1 MGLWHSLLE
10 NDSGLYRV
18 AIMRQQVSL
27 MGVEGGVSREALTVP
42 VLLVR
47 KAVDIVRTWN
57 RNHLSTGR
65 RKDGLSLQMFEN
77 AVRVPYCELA

>member
-27 MGVEGGVSREALTVP
+27 MGVEGGVSHEALTVP

-57 RNHLSTGR
+57 RNHLSTG
-65 RKDGLSLQMFEN
+65 
-77 AVRVPYCELA
+77 

>member
-1 MGLWHSLLE
+1 MHRQRPTLAIPELLYRKWLMVLRY
-10 NDSGLYRV
+10 SLYRV

-27 MGVEGGVSREALTVP
+27 MGVEGGVSREALSVP

-57 RNHLSTGR
+57 RNHLSTG
-65 RKDGLSLQMFEN
+65 
-77 AVRVPYCELA
+77 

>member
-1 MGLWHSLLE
+1 MGLWYSHLE

-18 AIMRQQVSL
+18 AIMGQQVGL

-47 KAVDIVRTWN
+47 KAVDIVSWTWN
-57 RNHLSTGR
+57 RNHLSTG
-65 RKDGLSLQMFEN
+65 
-77 AVRVPYCELA
+77 

>member
-1 MGLWHSLLE
+1 MGLWYSHLE

-47 KAVDIVRTWN
+47 KAVDIVRT
-57 RNHLSTGR
+57 
-65 RKDGLSLQMFEN
+65 
-77 AVRVPYCELA
+77 